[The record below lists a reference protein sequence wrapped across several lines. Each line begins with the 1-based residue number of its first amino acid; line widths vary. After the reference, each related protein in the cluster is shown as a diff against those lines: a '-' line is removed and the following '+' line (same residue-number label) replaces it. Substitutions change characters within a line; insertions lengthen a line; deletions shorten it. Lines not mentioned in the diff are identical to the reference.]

1 MTLRC
6 ISFLLSL
13 VVCAPSLVLIDCCRR
28 RLFGEPHLAPPR
40 RYVERE
46 FSDETS
52 KIMPDCKIW
61 VTNRY
66 QHSGLREDGD
76 KVLDT
81 LLGMTRGEIELPS

>member
-1 MTLRC
+1 MVDY
-6 ISFLLSL
+6 LS
-13 VVCAPSLVLIDCCRR
+13 
-28 RLFGEPHLAPPR
+28 GKPP

-76 KVLDT
+76 KILDS
-81 LLGMTRGEIELPS
+81 LLGMTREEIELPS

>member
-1 MTLRC
+1 MCVNAFYVGFPLIFRGV
-6 ISFLLSL
+6 SFSL
-13 VVCAPSLVLIDCCRR
+13 CLDVVRAQSI
-28 RLFGEPHLAPPR
+28 EIAS
-40 RYVERE
+40 YVERE